1 MPSPRKPLKRD
12 LLKGELA
19 ANLRVD
25 VSEILERAEAAAF
38 LGYKHKKSMSNRKAL
53 LPCFYMGDLGRNG
66 LALYVKSDLVEWRD
80 DPARRREMDKLGKA
94 GRPLL
99 WPLEPIPD
107 PKFEAKLA
115 ALDDRTRRFWGRTS
129 D

>member
-1 MPSPRKPLKRD
+1 VSGRFLETFSGYEGNFWPKKLRQQEAVAMPSPRKPLKRD

-19 ANLRVD
+19 AKLRVD

-66 LALYVKSDLVEWRD
+66 LALYVKSG
-80 DPARRREMDKLGKA
+80 PC
-94 GRPLL
+94 
-99 WPLEPIPD
+99 
-107 PKFEAKLA
+107 
-115 ALDDRTRRFWGRTS
+115 
-129 D
+129 